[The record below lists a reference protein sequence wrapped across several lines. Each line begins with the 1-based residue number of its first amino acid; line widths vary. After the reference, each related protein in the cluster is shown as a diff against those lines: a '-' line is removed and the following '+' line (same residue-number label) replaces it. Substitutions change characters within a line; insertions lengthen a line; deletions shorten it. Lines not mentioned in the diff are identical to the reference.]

1 MSDARAAI
9 LSRLRGALQERAPFP
24 APPTVERR
32 LPVTEVAGDRYA
44 WLERFGQEIVRL
56 GGSWEYAENIATAR
70 LRLLNRLQAERVQR
84 ALAWEPELLP
94 LPGLQPALADIG
106 IELIVPDFRHGDRVS
121 ILRQASEVD
130 LGITGVVAALASTGT
145 LVVRSGR
152 GLAGLAS
159 LITPRHLALVPM
171 SCLYPSLE
179 AWLAEMRASEG
190 GRALLAEAS
199 NLTFISGP
207 SRTSDIEMT
216 LTLGVHGPRQ
226 VEVFFFEEW

>member
-1 MSDARAAI
+1 MSGVREAI
-9 LSRLRGALQERAPFP
+9 LGRLQRALRERPPFP
-24 APPTVERR
+24 PPTVERR
-32 LPVTEVAGDRYA
+32 PPVTEVVGDRYA
-44 WLERFGQEIVRL
+44 WRERFGQEITRL

-70 LRLLNRLQAERVQR
+70 LRLLNWLQAERVQR

-145 LVVRSGR
+145 LVVRSGC

-179 AWLAEMRASEG
+179 AWLAAMRASEG
-190 GRALLAEAS
+190 GRKLLAEA
-199 NLTFISGP
+199 NHLTFISGP

-226 VEVFFFEEW
+226 LEAFFFEER